1 MRTLKSSLTGTVALV
16 LLGGLGTAAIAQD
29 ESDVL
34 AFPTGTFVSVQDS
47 HQLLDFDDDGTGS
60 TRYVVHDWDSGE
72 TGVWD
77 IALTYAI
84 DGDRY
89 TELTADV
96 PPDAAVDGPPTYR
109 WDYDGERLAFVELLG
124 GDEMDCQRRVYRNN
138 TYRPIE
144 DPRMVVVAASDIEAG
159 DPIPDRKI
167 QLAFVAAAEL
177 GPRLYLD
184 PELFLGSVPLAPIAK
199 DEPITPDLVTPAG

>member
-1 MRTLKSSLTGTVALV
+1 MRTLRCCLAGTIALALFGGPGGAV
-16 LLGGLGTAAIAQD
+16 LAQD
-29 ESDVL
+29 GSDEQ
-34 AFPTGTFVSVQDS
+34 AFPTGTFVSVEDS
-47 HQLLDFDDDGTGS
+47 HQLLEFDDDGSGS
-60 TRYVVHDWDSGE
+60 SRYVAHDWDEGA
-72 TGVWD
+72 TGAWD
-77 IALTYAI
+77 VALTYAT

-96 PPDAAVDGPPTYR
+96 PPDAGVDEPPTYR
-109 WDYDGERLAFVELLG
+109 WHYDGGRLAFVELLG

-144 DPRMVVVAASDIEAG
+144 DPRMVVVAAADIEAG
-159 DPIPDRKI
+159 DPIPDWKI

-177 GPRLYLD
+177 GPRLYLE

-199 DEPITPDLVTPAG
+199 GEPITPELVTTAD